1 MKSSSKKKAA
11 KKQTQRES
19 DLKWARGILRQ
30 READL
35 KDELRNTAAARD
47 QLATDLQRF
56 LAERDEARKELAEAR
71 RGREAWCH
79 KCGRGGGQPELLLQL
94 IDAARQLHAR
104 PSIPVTLVE
113 APQLAERVP
122 APTFGLP
129 GDTPTTRFSRE
140 FRG

>member
-79 KCGRGGGQPELLLQL
+79 KCVELSSRVDELEEQL
-94 IDAARQLHAR
+94 RLAATTTTR

>member
-11 KKQTQRES
+11 KKRTPT
-19 DLKWARGILRQ
+19 L
-30 READL
+30 
-35 KDELRNTAAARD
+35 
-47 QLATDLQRF
+47 DLQRV

-71 RGREAWCH
+71 RGRETWCH
-79 KCGRGGGQPELLLQL
+79 KCVELSSRVEDLEEQL
-94 IDAARQLHAR
+94 RLSATTTAR